1 MKGWWNIQTS
11 VKPSA
16 ITTQQKVGQTL
27 LLYLVTICISYKVPP
42 SMVNQ
47 FKGKCANSSSDF
59 RRLKN
64 CNATHLPPP
73 MIQAVEQYLQS
84 EMKSSAEPQNNIQSQ
99 LKMSFYRFW
108 TKHKLDVLP
117 CHFQMR
123 KHLQHLP
130 MSVRPSVGRWV
141 CHTFRFPICQLSQDT
156 SRGDSM

>member
-16 ITTQQKVGQTL
+16 ITTQRKVGQTL
-27 LLYLVTICISYKVPP
+27 LLVLYLVTICISYKVPP

-84 EMKSSAEPQNNIQSQ
+84 EMKSSAELQNIYIVPVENEVLQILDEAQIGCAS
-99 LKMSFYRFW
+99 MSF
-108 TKHKLDVLP
+108 LDAQASLAPTHVSL
-117 CHFQMR
+117 
-123 KHLQHLP
+123 
-130 MSVRPSVGRWV
+130 SVRWLVILSNFHSISVSG
-141 CHTFRFPICQLSQDT
+141 CST
-156 SRGDSM
+156 